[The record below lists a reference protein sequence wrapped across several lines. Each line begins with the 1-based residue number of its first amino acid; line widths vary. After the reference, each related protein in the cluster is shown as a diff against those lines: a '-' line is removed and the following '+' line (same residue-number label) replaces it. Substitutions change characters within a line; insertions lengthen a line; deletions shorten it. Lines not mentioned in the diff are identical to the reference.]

1 MKMKMKKNNKV
12 ILTNEKGQSIVEFAL
27 VVPVLLLIVMGVIEF
42 GNLLMNVNVLT
53 GAAREGVRVAAVTNP
68 DVDQVTS
75 TVSNYLTSANIHG
88 ATITTAGP
96 NANNEVVVTVQMTY
110 TVITMGL
117 IPGIPTSFNLIRSAS
132 MRWEG

>member
-1 MKMKMKKNNKV
+1 MNKNNNV
-12 ILTNEKGQSIVEFAL
+12 IVTNEEGQSLVEFAL
-27 VVPVLLLIVMGVIEF
+27 VVPVLLLIVMGIIEF

-53 GAAREGVRVAAVTNP
+53 GAAREGVRIAAVTDPN
-68 DVDQVTS
+68 VDQVNS
-75 TVSNYLTSANIHG
+75 TVSNYLTSANIQG

-117 IPGIPTSFNLIRSAS
+117 IPGIPASFNLTRSAS